1 MLLGLADVREARVR
15 ILLVE
20 DDAALARGLVATL
33 RKDGFTVDHVDDGDA
48 ALVVAAEE
56 PYAVVVL
63 DVSLPTVDGFEV
75 LRQLRNRNCHTPV
88 LMLTARDTVRDR
100 VAGLDLG
107 ADDYML
113 KPFDPTE
120 LAARLRALIRRGPGD
135 PSPVVTL
142 GALTFDRSTSI
153 AHLNGRELDLRRRE
167 RTVLERLIARAGK
180 VVTRDR
186 LESEVFGYEDEVGPN
201 ALEVYVGRLRKKLEP
216 DGPTIR
222 NIRGVGY
229 MIDLA

>member
-1 MLLGLADVREARVR
+1 VR

-20 DDAALARGLVATL
+20 DDASLARGLVATL
-33 RKDGFTVDHVDDGDA
+33 RKDGFVVDHVADGEA
-48 ALVVAAEE
+48 ALEVAAGE
-56 PYAVVVL
+56 PYAVIVL
-63 DVSLPTVDGFEV
+63 DVTLPTVDGFEV
-75 LRQLRNRNCHTPV
+75 LRQIRGKSCHTPV
-88 LMLTARDTVRDR
+88 LMLTARDAVRDR
-100 VAGLDLG
+100 VTGLDLG

-113 KPFDPTE
+113 KPFDPAE
-120 LAARLRALIRRGPGD
+120 LAARLRALGRRGPGD

-142 GALTFDRSTSI
+142 GTLTFDRSTSI

-167 RTVLERLIARAGK
+167 RTVLERLISRAGR

-216 DGPTIR
+216 DGPQIR

>member
-1 MLLGLADVREARVR
+1 MR

-20 DDAALARGLVATL
+20 DDASLARGLVATL
-33 RKDGFTVDHVDDGDA
+33 RKDGFVVDHVADGEA
-48 ALVVAAEE
+48 ALEVAAGE
-56 PYAVVVL
+56 PYAVIVL
-63 DVSLPTVDGFEV
+63 DVTLPTVDGFEV
-75 LRQLRNRNCHTPV
+75 LRQIRGKSCHTPV
-88 LMLTARDTVRDR
+88 LMLTARDAVRDR
-100 VAGLDLG
+100 VTGLDLG

-113 KPFDPTE
+113 KPFDPAE
-120 LAARLRALIRRGPGD
+120 LAARLRALGRRGPGD

-142 GALTFDRSTSI
+142 GTLTFDRSTSI

-167 RTVLERLIARAGK
+167 RTVLERLISRAGR

-216 DGPTIR
+216 DGPQIR